1 MADPNKPRGRPPK
14 TGNKGLFTKDIRLL
28 MYGFGDEPNPA
39 PDSINVMEELVV
51 DYITEMCHKAT
62 DIAKERKVN
71 VEDFKFILRND
82 PKKLAR
88 VEELL
93 HMEQEIKRA
102 RQNFDVKEIDE
113 QAARRLEAHENQ

>member
-1 MADPNKPRGRPPK
+1 
-14 TGNKGLFTKDIRLL
+14 
-28 MYGFGDEPNPA
+28 
-39 PDSINVMEELVV
+39 MEELVV

-62 DIAKERKVN
+62 DIAKERKVS